1 MNGTDKDLKD
11 LEEFEPD
18 TEVSEAD
25 EVDLYF
31 AEADEFDG
39 GEESDDSEDDSEDED
54 DEEEEEK
61 KPFSDAH
68 EWACSLVYAVLLML
82 GLNLFVFRSI
92 TVTGESMCDTLQD
105 QDKVVTTDFFYTP
118 DYGDIVVI
126 QANQLVN
133 DDSGLF
139 GEAIIK
145 RVIALA
151 GDTIRFDFEQ
161 GEVYVNGELL
171 DEDYIAQ
178 PTHLRLPG
186 WTESGVDYVV
196 PENCVFV
203 MGDNRNRSRD
213 SRDLEAL
220 GFVDRDLIMGKAIL
234 RVYPFE
240 VFTAL

>member
-1 MNGTDKDLKD
+1 MNGMNDNDEQELT
-11 LEEFEPD
+11 EEFD
-18 TEVSEAD
+18 TEVSEEA

-31 AEADEFDG
+31 AETDDTEDEA
-39 GEESDDSEDDSEDED
+39 EDEQDERDNSED

-68 EWACSLVYAVLLML
+68 EWACSLVYAVLIML
-82 GLNLFVFRSI
+82 GLNLFVFRPI
-92 TVTGESMCDTLQD
+92 TVTGESMCNTLQD
-105 QDKVVTTDFFYTP
+105 QDKIITTDFFYTP
-118 DYGDIVVI
+118 DHGDIVVV
-126 QANQLVN
+126 QANELVN
-133 DDSGLF
+133 DDTGMY

-145 RVIALA
+145 RVIALE

-161 GEVYVNGELL
+161 GEVYLNGELL

-196 PENCVFV
+196 PEHCVFV

-213 SRDLEAL
+213 SRDLEAV
-220 GFVDRDLIMGKAIL
+220 GFVDRDLIMGKAVL